1 MIGKIVISI
10 KATLTLFPLD
20 RRLPTNNLGM
30 FSFDPIHK
38 VVVCHLC
45 SSCIVP
51 GLRSQERHLRAKPH
65 RLTGDTLKTTVQL
78 LDSYDLRT
86 VEELREHRPR
96 TRDECRPIEHLAS
109 YDGFYCLQPECDFST
124 RHHLRIREHVS
135 AVHTIKAKEHEKS
148 PLWQECKLQTYF
160 TGKGLIDYFVIVE
173 GPSQSSRSKLDSARL
188 TKTEE
193 ELFVKLE
200 KDYADVKVDIEE
212 QASIVHDIG
221 DSRAERVPWLHDV
234 TGFPYHLTVLKDEEI
249 WGSYKLPPKREFDA
263 GGEEA
268 EDPNLVRILVAAEAV
283 LRDAYRLC
291 SDTSPDRKMTQQ
303 RANILNEFYAGASG
317 TADGFRY
324 FKNASSLVTY
334 FTTMKRLLVYYYR
347 IVYCE
352 GGHFT
357 RTKPDQILPRDVIQP
372 TKQQIQAM
380 DEIMEA
386 LGLVDE
392 EEAMLALKHAI
403 RRLYLALIC

>member
-1 MIGKIVISI
+1 LVRTPLSQQDSDEIVIGKIVISI

-283 LRDAYRLC
+283 LRPWSKLGSR
-291 SDTSPDRKMTQQ
+291 S
-303 RANILNEFYAGASG
+303 
-317 TADGFRY
+317 
-324 FKNASSLVTY
+324 
-334 FTTMKRLLVYYYR
+334 
-347 IVYCE
+347 
-352 GGHFT
+352 
-357 RTKPDQILPRDVIQP
+357 
-372 TKQQIQAM
+372 
-380 DEIMEA
+380 
-386 LGLVDE
+386 GLV
-392 EEAMLALKHAI
+392 LGS
-403 RRLYLALIC
+403 

>member
-1 MIGKIVISI
+1 
-10 KATLTLFPLD
+10 
-20 RRLPTNNLGM
+20 M
-30 FSFDPIHK
+30 FSYNPTHR

-78 LDSYDLRT
+78 LDSYNLRT
-86 VEELREHRPR
+86 VEELREHKPGA
-96 TRDECRPIEHLAS
+96 RDECRPIEHLAS

-124 RHHLRIREHVS
+124 RHRLRIREHMS
-135 AVHTIKAKEHEKS
+135 AVHEIKAKEHEKS
-148 PLWQECKLQTYF
+148 PLWKECKLQTYF

-188 TKTEE
+188 TETEE

-200 KDYADVKVDIEE
+200 KDYEDVKGDIEE
-212 QASIVHDIG
+212 QASIVYDFG
-221 DSRAERVPWLHDV
+221 DSRSERVPWLEM
-234 TGFPYHLTVLKDEEI
+234 TGFPFHMTTLKDEEI
-249 WGSYKLPPKREFDA
+249 WRSYKLPPKKELDA
-263 GGEEA
+263 GSRNA
-268 EDPNLVRILVAAEAV
+268 EDPNIVRILVAAEAV

-317 TADGFRY
+317 KADGFRY
-324 FKNASSLVTY
+324 FKNASTLVTY
-334 FTTMKRLLVYYYR
+334 FTTIKQLLVYYYR
-347 IVYCE
+347 VVYCE

-357 RTKPDQILPRDVIQP
+357 RAKPDQVLPRDVIQP
-372 TKQQIQAM
+372 TAPQIQAM
-380 DEIMEA
+380 DEIIEA
-386 LGLVDE
+386 LAIEDE
-392 EEAMLALKHAI
+392 EEAELALKHAI
-403 RRLYLALIC
+403 RRLYLALICHTVGSVPFKSPVLSFCAMLSRKVRGKG